1 MKKGAQFPPGV
12 RETVIRLAGSRP
24 RPTNREIRKAI
35 EMEFEVEVSYRT
47 IGRYCKA
54 AGVPTSS
61 QLTRSR
67 SAAGEGLPS
76 GGLPLW
82 IAANYGDATRAIEA
96 YVQALGARARL
107 VGGATFIV
115 PGVVYG
121 PHEKAIIENIR
132 RNDGRLASLERHFH
146 QAEVDGDREK
156 AEELVL
162 RIKTVLEEWLV
173 L

>member
-1 MKKGAQFPPGV
+1 MSWVPWY
-12 RETVIRLAGSRP
+12 RL
-24 RPTNREIRKAI
+24 TNREIRKAI
-35 EMEFEVEVSYRT
+35 EREFEVEVSDRT

-54 AGVPTSS
+54 EEVPTSS

-76 GGLPLW
+76 SGLPLW
-82 IAANYGDATRAIEA
+82 IATHYGDATRPIEA
-96 YVQALGARARL
+96 YVQELGAHARL
-107 VGGATFIV
+107 VGGAAFIV

-121 PHEKAIIENIR
+121 HHEKAIIENIR
-132 RNDGRLASLERHFH
+132 RNDGRLASLERYFH
-146 QAEVDGDREK
+146 QAGVDGDREN
-156 AEELVL
+156 ARELVL